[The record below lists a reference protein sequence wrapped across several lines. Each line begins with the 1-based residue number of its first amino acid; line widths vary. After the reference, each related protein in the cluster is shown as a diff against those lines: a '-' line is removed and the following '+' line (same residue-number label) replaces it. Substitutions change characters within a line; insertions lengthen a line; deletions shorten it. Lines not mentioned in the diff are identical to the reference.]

1 MRGTTDEEDG
11 VMNFSDVLMMSD
23 DVLSSGEVEEDSFGF
38 RFTGNDAPQ
47 MLCFGGGNQNDTDL
61 LFSQPS
67 FSPASPLSSRNN
79 ACVVN
84 DQSFRSNKKTGSADG
99 HDRVCDP
106 KPGKRCK
113 RDQKK
118 SSLGNAKVKKEKVG
132 EKITTLQHLVS
143 PYGKTD
149 AASVLHET
157 MGYIKFLQDQ
167 VQVLSTPYFKH
178 NPLVSHPSSFC
189 IILFHFFVTLFS
201 WYPLFCYTLCLYQ

>member
-118 SSLGNAKVKKEKVG
+118 SSLGNAKDDEDTGEVNPTMKVKELRSNG
-132 EKITTLQHLVS
+132 
-143 PYGKTD
+143 
-149 AASVLHET
+149 
-157 MGYIKFLQDQ
+157 
-167 VQVLSTPYFKH
+167 
-178 NPLVSHPSSFC
+178 
-189 IILFHFFVTLFS
+189 
-201 WYPLFCYTLCLYQ
+201 LCLVPLAWTVHVANTNGADLWSSAILSPLTSHTNSEPVEIVEVKSHKDK